1 MSSRRKAC
9 GHQNGKQQV
18 PCDKTLSPTGAG
30 FFPDVANSPR
40 TGRSEV
46 KNREGQ
52 LGKSGYIVQSYETV
66 LSRMLTGEKAG
77 MDHRTSSVEPLPL
90 GCREGS
96 ASSF

>member
-18 PCDKTLSPTGAG
+18 PCDKTLSPRGAG
-30 FFPDVANSPR
+30 FFPDVANSAR

-46 KNREGQ
+46 KNRDSQ
-52 LGKSGYIVQSYETV
+52 LGKSGYVVQSYEIV
-66 LSRMLTGEKAG
+66 RSRMLFGERAG
-77 MDHRTSSVEPLPL
+77 MDHKTSSVEPLPL

-96 ASSF
+96 TSSF